1 MRTMTIAQLRKKSA
15 IDLAER
21 KVSRPSA
28 EEIAKAISIM
38 NSYYRLRGLDE
49 RLLYLENDERTCNN
63 RFMKELEE
71 KREHWYERLNAQFNE
86 YSAELI
92 YFGYFPTICEK
103 GTTRELYLAHFY
115 K

>member
-21 KVSRPSA
+21 KASRPSA
-28 EEIAKAISIM
+28 EEIAKATSIM
-38 NSYYRLRGLDE
+38 NNYYRLCGLDE
-49 RLLYLENDERTCNN
+49 RLLYLESNERTYNS

-71 KREHWYERLNAQFNE
+71 KQKKWYKRLNAQFNE

-92 YFGYFPTICEK
+92 YFGYFPTICAK
-103 GTTRELYLAHFY
+103 GTTQKLYLAHFY
-115 K
+115 

>member
-28 EEIAKAISIM
+28 EEIAKATSIM
-38 NSYYRLRGLDE
+38 NSYYRLCGLDE
-49 RLLYLENDERTCNN
+49 RLLYLERNERTYNS
-63 RFMKELEE
+63 RFVKELEE
-71 KREHWYERLNAQFNE
+71 KQKKWYKRLNAQFNE

-92 YFGYFPTICEK
+92 CFGYFPTICTK
-103 GTTRELYLAHFY
+103 GTTQKLYLAHFY
-115 K
+115 

>member
-28 EEIAKAISIM
+28 EEIAKATSIM
-38 NSYYRLRGLDE
+38 NSYYRLCGLDE
-49 RLLYLENDERTCNN
+49 RLLYLESNERTYNSQ
-63 RFMKELEE
+63 FVKELEE
-71 KREHWYERLNAQFNE
+71 KQKKWYKRRNAQFNE

-92 YFGYFPTICEK
+92 YFGYFPTICAK
-103 GTTRELYLAHFY
+103 GTTQKLYLAHFY
-115 K
+115 